1 MTEEAPLVQ
10 MRGISIE
17 FPGVK
22 ALDDVDFRLFPGEVH
37 ALMGKN
43 GAGKSTL
50 IKALTGVYRIDSGS
64 IAVVGQERSFTG
76 TGDAQEAG
84 ISTVYQEVNLA
95 PNLSIGENVMLGH
108 EVRGF
113 FGVDWGATHRAATE
127 ALARLGLAHLDTHK
141 PLSTLSIALQQ
152 LVAISRAMAIQ
163 AKVLILDEPTSSL
176 DSAEVEGLFAVIRS
190 LRDQGVAILF
200 VSHFLDQVYAISD
213 RLTVLR
219 NGRYEGEYLTRDLD
233 RHALISKMI
242 GKDLDALKSLGGNR
256 RTTPRDASEV
266 PLLSASGIARRGSVE
281 ATDLDI
287 RAGEVVGFAGL
298 LGSGRTELARLL
310 YGADRPDTGTIALK
324 GDRTEIKSPAEGLA
338 KRIAY
343 STENRRDEG
352 IVGDLTVRENI
363 ILAVQA
369 ERGWARPIPRKEQD
383 AIVEKYISELNVR
396 PADPNRMIKNLSGG
410 NQQKVLLGRWLATE
424 PELLILDEPTR
435 GIDVGAKAE
444 IQETVAQLAEDGVA
458 VVFVSSELEEVVR
471 LSERIVVLKDHRK
484 IGEIQN
490 GPAVSA
496 QEIVDVIAAHGTDAA
511 VEDLDDTTGA
521 LPDTIAETGPD
532 ARTSADTGP
541 DTGPGTDT
549 SRGAVTT
556 AEQEAR

>member
-1 MTEEAPLVQ
+1 MNEELPIVE
-10 MRGISIE
+10 MRGITIE

-22 ALDDVDFRLFPGEVH
+22 ALDGVDFRLFQGEVH
-37 ALMGKN
+37 ALMGEN

-50 IKALTGVYRIDSGS
+50 IKALTGVYRIDAGS
-64 IAVVGQERSFTG
+64 IVVAGQERSFAG
-76 TGDAQEAG
+76 TGDAQAAG

-95 PNLSIGENVMLGH
+95 PNLTIGENVMLGH
-108 EVRGF
+108 EVRGV
-113 FGVDWGATHRAATE
+113 FGVNWRATHRAATE
-127 ALARLGLAHLDTHK
+127 ALARLGLDHLDTRQ
-141 PLSTLSIALQQ
+141 PLSTLSIAMQQ
-152 LVAISRAMAIQ
+152 LVAISRAMAIK

-176 DSAEVEGLFAVIRS
+176 DAAEVEGLFTVMRT

-200 VSHFLDQVYAISD
+200 VSHFLDQIYAISD

-219 NGRYEGEYLTRDLD
+219 NGQYEGEYLTRDLD
-233 RHALISKMI
+233 RHALISRMI

-256 RTTPRDASEV
+256 RTTPRDPDEEAF
-266 PLLSASGIARRGSVE
+266 LSASGISRTGAVH

-287 RAGEVVGFAGL
+287 RPGEVVGFAGL

-310 YGADRPDTGTIALK
+310 YGADRSESGQITIKGRKVDLSSPSAAL
-324 GDRTEIKSPAEGLA
+324 SQ
-338 KRIAY
+338 RIAF

-352 IVGDLTVRENI
+352 IIGDLTIRENM

-369 ERGWARPIPRKEQD
+369 KRGWARPMPRKEQD
-383 AIVEKYISELNVR
+383 AIVDKYIAALNVR
-396 PADPNRMIKNLSGG
+396 PADPERMIKNLSGG

-444 IQETVAQLAEDGVA
+444 IQEAVAELADQGVA

-471 LSERIVVLKDHRK
+471 LSERIVVLKDHSK

-490 GPAVSA
+490 GPDVTA
-496 QEIVDVIAAHGTDAA
+496 QEIVDVIAAHGVEAAATTLEEELDAIEVVHVA
-511 VEDLDDTTGA
+511 PAAASDVQ
-521 LPDTIAETGPD
+521 PETLEGET
-532 ARTSADTGP
+532 R
-541 DTGPGTDT
+541 
-549 SRGAVTT
+549 
-556 AEQEAR
+556 

>member
-1 MTEEAPLVQ
+1 MNEELPIVE
-10 MRGISIE
+10 MRGITIE

-22 ALDDVDFRLFPGEVH
+22 ALDGVDFRLFQGEVH
-37 ALMGKN
+37 ALMGEN

-64 IAVVGQERSFTG
+64 IVVAGQERSFAG
-76 TGDAQEAG
+76 TGDAQAAG

-108 EVRGF
+108 EIRGP
-113 FGVDWGATHRAATE
+113 FGVNWRATHRAATE
-127 ALARLGLAHLDTHK
+127 ALARLGLDHLDTHK
-141 PLSTLSIALQQ
+141 PLATLSIAMQQ
-152 LVAISRAMAIQ
+152 LVAISRAMAIK

-176 DSAEVEGLFAVIRS
+176 DAAEVEGLFTVMRT

-200 VSHFLDQVYAISD
+200 VSHFLDQIYAISD

-256 RTTPRDASEV
+256 RTAPRDADEAAF
-266 PLLSASGIARRGSVE
+266 LSASGISRTGAVN

-287 RAGEVVGFAGL
+287 RPGEVVGFAGL

-310 YGADRPDTGTIALK
+310 YGADRPESGQITVKGRKVDLASPSTAL
-324 GDRTEIKSPAEGLA
+324 SH
-338 KRIAY
+338 RIAF

-352 IVGDLTVRENI
+352 IIGDLTIRENI

-369 ERGWARPIPRKEQD
+369 KRGWARPMPRKEQD
-383 AIVEKYISELNVR
+383 AIVAKYIAELNVR
-396 PADPNRMIKNLSGG
+396 PADPERMIKNLSGG

-444 IQETVAQLAEDGVA
+444 IQEAVAELADQGVA

-471 LSERIVVLKDHRK
+471 LSERIVVLKDHSK

-490 GPAVSA
+490 GPDVTA
-496 QEIVDVIAAHGTDAA
+496 QEIVDVIAAHGVEAA
-511 VEDLDDTTGA
+511 
-521 LPDTIAETGPD
+521 AETLEEELATVAAPD
-532 ARTSADTGP
+532 AEPASEILEEEIR
-541 DTGPGTDT
+541 
-549 SRGAVTT
+549 
-556 AEQEAR
+556 

>member
-1 MTEEAPLVQ
+1 MTEELPIVQ

-37 ALMGKN
+37 ALMGEN

-50 IKALTGVYRIDSGS
+50 IKALTGVYRIDSGT

-108 EVRGF
+108 EVRGV
-113 FGVDWGATHRAATE
+113 FGVNWRATHRAATE
-127 ALARLGLAHLDTHK
+127 ALARLGLERLDTHK

-152 LVAISRAMAIQ
+152 LVAISRAMAIK

-176 DSAEVEGLFAVIRS
+176 DSAEVEGLFTVMRS

-256 RTTPRDASEV
+256 RTAPRDADEV
-266 PLLSASGIARRGSVE
+266 PLLSASGIARRGAVE

-310 YGADRPDTGTIALK
+310 YGADRADAGTISLN
-324 GDRTEIKSPAEGLA
+324 GVRTELRSPADGLA
-338 KRIAY
+338 ERIAF

-363 ILAVQA
+363 ILAMQA

-383 AIVEKYISELNVR
+383 VIVEKYITALNVR

-424 PELLILDEPTR
+424 PVLLILDEPTR

-444 IQETVAQLAEDGVA
+444 IQEVVAQLAEGGVA

-490 GPAVSA
+490 GPGVSA
-496 QEIVDVIAAHGTDAA
+496 QEIVDVIAAHGTEAA
-511 VEDLDDTTGA
+511 AEDLDATAGA
-521 LPDTIAETGPD
+521 LPDTITET
-532 ARTSADTGP
+532 TADTGTRA
-541 DTGPGTDT
+541 D
-549 SRGAVTT
+549 AET
-556 AEQEAR
+556 AEEQEAR